1 MNPQD
6 RTHSPQDED
15 RLLQYLDGQLPA
27 TEARAFE
34 THLAACPTC
43 QALRR
48 QWEQL
53 DEKLARALAQPRLSP
68 DFAARL
74 RQRVAVEVTGGA
86 PTAQMQGGAGA
97 EAESQ
102 QAWLEARQRVRSLLW
117 LGLLDGV
124 GYGAAAAAGGYLL
137 FRLALAW
144 IPGPAGTGVVVPG
157 GTGFLFGS
165 AIAGAMLLFG
175 LSVATKNK
183 LLRWVGAA

>member
-27 TEARAFE
+27 AEARATE
-34 THLAACPTC
+34 AHLAACPTC

-53 DEKLARALAQPRLSP
+53 DEKLAHTLAQPRLSP

-74 RQRVAVEVTGGA
+74 RQRVAVEVKGGA

-102 QAWLEARQRVRSLLW
+102 QAWLAATRRVRSLLW

-124 GYGAAAAAGGYLL
+124 GYGAAAAAGGYWL
-137 FRLALAW
+137 FRLAMAW
-144 IPGPAGTGVVVPG
+144 IPGPEGTGALVPG
-157 GTGFLFGS
+157 GTGFLFGL
-165 AIAGAMLLFG
+165 AVAGATLVFG
-175 LSVATKNK
+175 LNLAARNK
-183 LLRWVGAA
+183 PLRWLGAV